1 MTRPGKT
8 GAWILQWRPEQRK
21 TIYLCAL
28 LFGACCFI
36 LLAYLEKMW
45 GDYRDHLVAGS
56 PPPFGD
62 FFAIWSY
69 AKIASLHPATELY
82 DFVTL
87 HARQVE
93 LGMSPAA
100 QNPFPYPPTF
110 ILLLWPLSLVP
121 YAVAYL
127 AWMGGTFAVFLWVV
141 AGTCSRRMVC
151 VLGSIVAPVTVI
163 ALDSGQSGFLAA
175 ALMIGGI
182 RLAKSRP
189 IVAGVLIGLLSY
201 KPQLGFLVPIAL
213 GCAGLW
219 GAFGVACATVA
230 ALAAV
235 ATLAFGWAVWPAWIA
250 MLPAY
255 AEMFDRSKVQLQFMP
270 TVTANLRL
278 LGSPLPVAQAAQAVV
293 AVLVVVCVAGC
304 FRRNPGR
311 LAAAALL
318 VGTFLATPHAF
329 IYDMPMVIAAVALFI
344 EDRLATNREFHLGEV
359 VVLAWMVMFPVLMVS
374 GVVGFPLSVVPLALF
389 FGLIVWRQ
397 GGSSRCTV
405 HEEF

>member
-1 MTRPGKT
+1 MTRLGKR
-8 GAWILQWRPEQRK
+8 GAWILQWRPEERK

-28 LFGACCFI
+28 VLGACCFV
-36 LLAYLEKMW
+36 LLVYLAKMW
-45 GDYRDHLVAGS
+45 GDYRDHMAAGS
-56 PPPFGD
+56 PPTFGD

-87 HARQVE
+87 HARQVA

-110 ILLLWPLSLVP
+110 ILMLWPLSLVP
-121 YAVAYL
+121 YGVAYL
-127 AWMGGTFAVFLWVV
+127 AWMGGTFALFMWAV

-151 VLGSIVAPVTVI
+151 VLGAAVAPVSVI

-182 RLAKSRP
+182 RLAGSRP
-189 IVAGVLIGLLSY
+189 VVAGVLIGLLSY

-219 GAFGVACATVA
+219 GAFGVACVTVVGLAVA
-230 ALAAV
+230 ATMV
-235 ATLAFGWAVWPAWIA
+235 FGWGVWPAWIT

-255 AEMFDRSKVQLQFMP
+255 AEVFDRSNVQLQFMP

-278 LGSPLPVAQAAQAVV
+278 LGVSLPTSQTMQIIVGIVVV
-293 AVLVVVCVAGC
+293 AIVARC
-304 FRRNPGR
+304 FRHNPDH
-311 LAAAALL
+311 LSAAALMT
-318 VGTFLATPHAF
+318 GTFLATPHAF
-329 IYDMPMVIAAVALFI
+329 IYDMPMVFAAVLLFI
-344 EDRLATNREFHLGEV
+344 EDRMATTRTFHLHEV
-359 VVLAWMVMFPVLMVS
+359 LILVWMVMFPVLMVVG
-374 GVVGFPLSVVPLALF
+374 GVDFPLSVLPLALF
-389 FGLIVWRQ
+389 FGLIAWQQTCRR
-397 GGSSRCTV
+397 GSGYP
-405 HEEF
+405 ED